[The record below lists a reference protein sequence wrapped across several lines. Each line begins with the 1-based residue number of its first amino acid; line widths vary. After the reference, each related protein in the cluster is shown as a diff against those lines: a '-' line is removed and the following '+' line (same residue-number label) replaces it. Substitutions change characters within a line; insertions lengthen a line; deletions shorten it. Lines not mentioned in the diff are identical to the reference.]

1 MQRHLV
7 VEFPLERLI
16 DFYPARTLI
25 QTEAERRR
33 REAGVKQS
41 MEIRVRSCMYVC
53 MWVCMVFGIISRTK
67 ARSATN
73 EIPKC
78 RSPER
83 ALLRHHIIG
92 VRLLTSAR
100 RAKLPK

>member
-1 MQRHLV
+1 M
-7 VEFPLERLI
+7 
-16 DFYPARTLI
+16 LI

-53 MWVCMVFGIISRTK
+53 MWVGGWVCMVFGIISRTK

-78 RSPER
+78 RSPEQ

>member
-1 MQRHLV
+1 MGIGKTR
-7 VEFPLERLI
+7 VENPRTSLLTDELRLQ
-16 DFYPARTLI
+16 LKVI

-41 MEIRVRSCMYVC
+41 MKIRVRSCTYVC
-53 MWVCMVFGIISRTK
+53 GWVCMVFGIISRTK

-78 RSPER
+78 RSRER
-83 ALLRHHIIG
+83 ALVRHHIIG
-92 VRLLTSAR
+92 V
-100 RAKLPK
+100 